1 MVDGGEVIDRT
12 IDSNNAI
19 SLQGEEQQ
27 ENETDEQFEERVLN
41 KRAAQM
47 FYVIRTKLVEK
58 ENLMLSE
65 FTHRSS
71 KKMVSTFSWPGRERE
86 DLVLILFLISGCTK
100 VLLAVGAEE
109 VPGVAD

>member
-71 KKMVSTFSWPGRERE
+71 KKMVSAGQGGRERE
-86 DLVLILFLISGCTK
+86 RGHGFNSFRYFRLHKSSTRCWC
-100 VLLAVGAEE
+100 
-109 VPGVAD
+109 

>member
-71 KKMVSTFSWPGRERE
+71 KKMVSAGQGGRERG
-86 DLVLILFLISGCTK
+86 LGFNSFRYFRLHKSSTRCWC
-100 VLLAVGAEE
+100 
-109 VPGVAD
+109 